1 MAKKKITKVIQAR
14 VEDALADFSKDI
26 SDKKFKKH
34 VKKAGKI
41 LQDGLELPEAASAVV
56 KKKAKKKAE

>member
-41 LQDGLELPEAASAVV
+41 LQDGLELPETASAV
-56 KKKAKKKAE
+56 KKKAKKKV